1 MPMCASS
8 LTSQHSRETA
18 TSRPKPS
25 SWKETHQNNPTKI
38 HKSIPSG
45 KLTWHWKKYPCSI
58 GSASTQSKGPFSI
71 ADRYVSWSQ
80 NVGIHPRKLTAGY
93 PKMMVFWKWCLLET
107 WGYTWIFLDIPISLK
122 ILWWFLDIQFVKF
135 LVFFGWFQSTNRP
148 TVSHHQQHLVWP
160 PTSAGVPP
168 WPCTKETTT
177 CTPRRWRV
185 ATRNPVRKPVEVGSL
200 SCYLQGFSTIP
211 GGCSGFLNNQTVW
224 WLSTRL
230 ILMLNWS
237 QTGFH
242 LVKDQ

>member
-25 SWKETHQNNPTKI
+25 SWKETHQKNPTKI

-93 PKMMVFWKWCLLET
+93 PKWWFFGNGASLKHGGIPGYFWIYQYPWKFFGDSWMFNSSNFWC
-107 WGYTWIFLDIPISLK
+107 FLDDFNQPTDQLFHTISSTSFGRPL
-122 ILWWFLDIQFVKF
+122 LQEYHLD
-135 LVFFGWFQSTNRP
+135 LV
-148 TVSHHQQHLVWP
+148 
-160 PTSAGVPP
+160 
-168 WPCTKETTT
+168 
-177 CTPRRWRV
+177 PRRLPPAPREGGGLQPEIRWENLLRLVVYPVIYRV
-185 ATRNPVRKPVEVGSL
+185 LAPSQVVVRDFWTIKQYDD
-200 SCYLQGFSTIP
+200 YLLDWFWCWIGHKQVST
-211 GGCSGFLNNQTVW
+211 W
-224 WLSTRL
+224 
-230 ILMLNWS
+230 
-237 QTGFH
+237 
-242 LVKDQ
+242 